1 MNNPI
6 SQIER
11 TKDAYAGNIQGLQ
24 KRANVS
30 KELIDLLA
38 MQQLKKDLDAAK
50 RNQMMQMQGNPAT
63 VKDQLQQG
71 LMGEYRQQAAK
82 EMGMMPSEGQAIAR
96 AQQAMPQGMPQ
107 QQARMPQGM
116 PQGASQQPQ
125 MAQGMMSQA
134 RPVQLAGGG
143 IVAFNE
149 GMRVTAPEEDGLFGL
164 FSLPDMDAV
173 RRAEERRKA
182 ERARAIAAGG
192 DYPENITVEEAV
204 EAVNEALA
212 DPNVKARRAEEK
224 AAEAAKAKADEEFEL
239 PSEDLAMLDEV
250 MRPAVKKPAST
261 ETQPAAAGIAAAAQT
276 SASAPEQTEIEKLLM
291 EKMRRDLNRDPEAAG
306 ARRAAM
312 IRKELGL
319 DEGLAALEERKARR
333 KQLLEDMKVTGK
345 DRFRELAAAGALG
358 GLRGTVLRGAQL
370 RQAER
375 NRRMAYEDKLD
386 EIETTSME
394 LRRKIGTTAA
404 EQYGRTATDVTNTI
418 NNAATVL
425 QRMDAADA
433 AAEQAKI
440 AQAQKAAS
448 YELQRMG
455 TFLDALGDPNT
466 ASARMAAISKEM
478 TGLKEAAVDRLGL
491 TNEFMVL
498 RSQERKGGNEAAAA
512 AQRIKELEA
521 EVQRELMKDSRF
533 HSLKMRLDALGEQAK
548 AAEGQRA
555 QVAEMMAAQMGL
567 GSTAPKSEE
576 IPSGSPAASRIA
588 QYSSAQ

>member
-116 PQGASQQPQ
+116 PQGAPQQPQ

-250 MRPAVKKPAST
+250 MRPAAKKPAPA
-261 ETQPAAAGIAAAAQT
+261 ETQPAGLAAVVQTPEKTGGEDEELGIR
-276 SASAPEQTEIEKLLM
+276 ELLM
-291 EKMRRDLNRDPEAAG
+291 QKLRRDIDRDPEAAG
-306 ARRAAM
+306 AARAAM

-319 DEGLAALEERKARR
+319 DEGLAALDERKTRR
-333 KQLLEDMKVTGK
+333 KQLLEDMKVTGM
-345 DRFRELAAAGALG
+345 DRFQELLTAASIGGA
-358 GLRGTVLRGAQL
+358 RGVGIRGSQL

-375 NRRMAYEDKLD
+375 NRRMAYENKLD
-386 EIETTSME
+386 EIENTAME
-394 LRRKIGTTAA
+394 LRRNIGTTAA

-425 QRMDAADA
+425 QRMDAEDA
-433 AAEQAKI
+433 AAERAEI
-440 AQAQKAAS
+440 AQAQKTAS
-448 YELQRMG
+448 YELQQMG
-455 TFLDALGDPNT
+455 TLLTALGDPNT

-478 TGLKEAAVDRLGL
+478 TGLKEAAIDRLGL

-521 EVQRELMKDSRF
+521 EVQSELMKDSRF

-555 QVAEMMAAQMGL
+555 QVAEMLAAKMGL

-576 IPSGSPAASRIA
+576 IPNSTDFETYRNK
-588 QYSSAQ
+588 

>member
-11 TKDAYAGNIQGLQ
+11 TKDAYAGNMQGLQ

-63 VKDQLQQG
+63 IKDQLQQG
-71 LMGEYRQQAAK
+71 LMGEYRQKTARD
-82 EMGMMPSEGQAIAR
+82 MGMMPSEGQAIAR
-96 AQQAMPQGMPQ
+96 AQQVMPQGMPQ
-107 QQARMPQGM
+107 QQARM

-143 IVAFNE
+143 IVAFQ
-149 GMRVTAPEEDGLFGL
+149 GGGSAVSTQGLGNFL
-164 FSLPDMDAV
+164 DMVSLPDMDAV

-212 DPNVKARRAEEK
+212 DPTVKARRAEER

-239 PSEDLAMLDEV
+239 PPEDLAMLDEA
-250 MRPAVKKPAST
+250 MRPAAKKPAPA
-261 ETQPAAAGIAAAAQT
+261 ETQPAAGLAAVAQT
-276 SASAPEQTEIEKLLM
+276 PAPKQTEIQKLLM
-291 EKMRRDLNRDPEAAG
+291 EKMRRDLDRDPEAAG
-306 ARRAAM
+306 AARAKM

-319 DEGLAALEERKARR
+319 DKGLAALKERKARR
-333 KQLLEDMKVTGK
+333 KQLLGDMEVTGM
-345 DRFRELAAAGALG
+345 DRFQELLSAASIG
-358 GLRGTVLRGAQL
+358 GTRGVGIRGNQL
-370 RQAER
+370 RQESR
-375 NRRMAYEDKLD
+375 DRRMAYENKLD
-386 EIETTSME
+386 EIENTAME
-394 LRRKIGTTAA
+394 LRRSIGTTAA

-425 QRMDAADA
+425 QRMDAEDA
-433 AAEQAKI
+433 AAERAKI
-440 AQAQKAAS
+440 AQAQKTAS
-448 YELQRMG
+448 YELQQMG
-455 TFLDALGDPNT
+455 TLLTALGSPGDAAYRIT
-466 ASARMAAISKEM
+466 QITDAMADLE
-478 TGLKEAAVDRLGL
+478 EAAVERLGL
-491 TNEFMVL
+491 SQQIMVL
-498 RSQERKGGNEAAAA
+498 RSQERKGGKEAEAAKTRLGALK
-512 AQRIKELEA
+512 KEID
-521 EVQRELMKDSRF
+521 RELTQDSRW
-533 HSLKMRLDALGEQAK
+533 HTLTMQLQAIEKQAGE
-548 AAEGQRA
+548 AAGQRA
-555 QVAEMMAAQMGL
+555 QVASKLAAQMGL

-576 IPSGSPAASRIA
+576 IPSGSPAANKIA
-588 QYSSAQ
+588 QHSSAQ